1 MGMTFEELGS
11 ILRAE
16 REKLGLSID
25 DVANRLK
32 ISARVLRA
40 VEAADSAS
48 LPHCVYVRGFVMSYA
63 RLLELDTTE
72 FMSVEEL
79 YDPSEDPSSQDT
91 NYVVARNPI
100 GKGTIIFVLFVCL
113 CLAAGS
119 VVWFYRDADLFSKI
133 KTDHLTTAQ
142 PAPSA
147 STPSPEAPK
156 AQDEVQP
163 KAGSQIKEPEP
174 TTQEVENT
182 KVDNKAT
189 ETEQINPQET
199 SQETTSQT
207 NTQAEQQTEPTASTT
222 IIESEVNTPQSE
234 QVSTIEASTTNTD
247 VPLDGPNRV
256 IITAVAECWVHSIAD
271 DSDTRQFS
279 LRSGDTFALTFSDT
293 LTLKLGNA
301 GGVRI
306 RYNGQETPIP
316 GRDGEVKTI
325 TFPAE

>member
-1 MGMTFEELGS
+1 MTFEELGN
-11 ILRAE
+11 ILRIG
-16 REKLGLSID
+16 REKQGLSIE

-40 VEAADSAS
+40 VEAADMAS

-63 RLLELDTTE
+63 RLLDLDTAE
-72 FMSVEEL
+72 LLSVEEL
-79 YDPSEDPSSQDT
+79 YDPSEDPSSQDPQL
-91 NYVVARNPI
+91 VSVRKPL
-100 GKGTIIFVLFVCL
+100 GRGTVIFILLLCL
-113 CLAAGS
+113 CLAGGGLAW
-119 VVWFYRDADLFSKI
+119 VYRDADLFSKI

-147 STPSPEAPK
+147 TMPEKSELPK
-156 AQDEVQP
+156 EVEEVKPKTSSEVQEVKP
-163 KAGSQIKEPEP
+163 VEQAVNIENKE
-174 TTQEVENT
+174 QSNEVEQVARPVNQE
-182 KVDNKAT
+182 AT
-189 ETEQINPQET
+189 NITLQEDAPEEDTVTINTEQENV
-199 SQETTSQT
+199 SQSQGS
-207 NTQAEQQTEPTASTT
+207 NT
-222 IIESEVNTPQSE
+222 
-234 QVSTIEASTTNTD
+234 EASSAGQALA
-247 VPLDGPNRV
+247 LDGPNRV

-306 RYNGQETPIP
+306 RYNGEETPVP

-325 TFPAE
+325 TFPMAQ